1 MEIVENPDGISVF
14 CGSRTGYHKS
24 YLEAGR
30 QLGKSL
36 GTAGIRIIYGG
47 GSQGIMGALADAA
60 IEAGGEVVGVIPRF
74 MVDREWA
81 HPGISKLHV
90 VDSLHQR
97 KEIMLH
103 ASQYLVALPGGFGT
117 LEELAEVLS
126 LAQLHLH
133 HKQIF
138 LANIS
143 NFYDNL
149 LSFLD
154 DCVKQ
159 GFTDPH
165 HRRLLTC
172 MVDIDTLIS
181 TLSELQP
188 NWKHLA

>member
-1 MEIVENPDGISVF
+1 MEIVESPDGISVF
-14 CGSRTGYHKS
+14 CGSRIGYHKS
-24 YLEAGR
+24 YFEAGR

-36 GTAGIRIIYGG
+36 GRAGIRIIYGG
-47 GSQGIMGALADAA
+47 GSQGIMGTLADAA
-60 IEAGGEVVGVIPRF
+60 LEAGGEVVGVIPRF

-81 HPGISKLHV
+81 HPGISKLHI

-97 KEIMLH
+97 KEIMLQ
-103 ASQYLVALPGGFGT
+103 ASQYLIALPGGFGT
-117 LEELAEVLS
+117 LEELTEVVS
-126 LAQLHLH
+126 WAQLNLH

-143 NFYDNL
+143 NFYDKL

-159 GFTDPH
+159 GFTDTH
-165 HRRLLTC
+165 HRQLLTC
-172 MVDIDTLIS
+172 IAGVDELIS
-181 TLSELQP
+181 TLSELEP